1 MFRNRYRNLRRL
13 QEIRKVELGEDLDS
27 GVDGGEVVEFDNVG
41 VSQADAA
48 SAGGLADE
56 VFAIGAVDVDV
67 AVFAGAV
74 MVFISVEPEDAGE
87 DEVLFFDGVGRFP
100 DTAGRFAANK
110 VGAGIG
116 VVADLLADAVP
127 AEGSFIAVGFGAYPF
142 FGGGDRER
150 AGDGA
155 VVGNDVEFL
164 SGDGNAEV
172 RHLF

>member
-1 MFRNRYRNLRRL
+1 M
-13 QEIRKVELGEDLDS
+13 
-27 GVDGGEVVEFDNVG
+27 
-41 VSQADAA
+41 
-48 SAGGLADE
+48 ADE

-74 MVFISVEPEDAGE
+74 VVFIAVEPENASE

-100 DTAGRFAANK
+100 DTAGGFASNK
-110 VGAGIG
+110 VGAGFG

-172 RHLF
+172 RHLL

>member
-1 MFRNRYRNLRRL
+1 M
-13 QEIRKVELGEDLDS
+13 
-27 GVDGGEVVEFDNVG
+27 
-41 VSQADAA
+41 
-48 SAGGLADE
+48 
-56 VFAIGAVDVDV
+56 DVDV
-67 AVFAGAV
+67 AFFAGAV
-74 MVFISVEPEDAGE
+74 VGLIAVEPKNASE

-100 DTAGRFAANK
+100 DTAGGLASNK
-110 VGAGIG
+110 VGAGFG

-127 AEGSFIAVGFGAYPF
+127 AEGSFITVGFGAYPF

>member
-1 MFRNRYRNLRRL
+1 M
-13 QEIRKVELGEDLDS
+13 
-27 GVDGGEVVEFDNVG
+27 
-41 VSQADAA
+41 
-48 SAGGLADE
+48 
-56 VFAIGAVDVDV
+56 DVDV
-67 AVFAGAV
+67 AFFAGAV
-74 MVFISVEPEDAGE
+74 VGLIAVEPKNASE

-100 DTAGRFAANK
+100 DTAGGFAANK
-110 VGAGIG
+110 VGAGFG

-172 RHLF
+172 RHLL